1 MSVDS
6 YLSKI
11 NSKIKGKR
19 KKDKK
24 NTRNKNTAIKTMSDV
39 VDIQAKDGTVVLKYK
54 MYDGMYMSL
63 RARDVEER
71 FRTLKTLKYKEGDV
85 LIISYPKTGKLSL
98 FSFSF
103 LFTHLSFHGLCKKAA
118 ELQVTSW
125 KT

>member
-1 MSVDS
+1 
-6 YLSKI
+6 
-11 NSKIKGKR
+11 
-19 KKDKK
+19 
-24 NTRNKNTAIKTMSDV
+24 MSDV